1 MQGLT
6 DCIGGSSL
14 TRQFHGVLRNCQS
27 PERTLNKVL
36 ESVSLGRLGAPPPL
50 PAGDF
55 ISDGLLSCCP
65 PFVPVDTPLGTHQR
79 QIEQATGGE
88 KEENGRCEQTHTQ
101 AYSLSYSL
109 SVLLIFSPSSSHTSA
124 RLLINMS
131 RERTHYLASW
141 RIGMFRR

>member
-14 TRQFHGVLRNCQS
+14 ARQFHGVLRNCQS
-27 PERTLNKVL
+27 PERTLNKG
-36 ESVSLGRLGAPPPL
+36 LGIGIARQTGGAPV
-50 PAGDF
+50 GDF

-65 PFVPVDTPLGTHQR
+65 PFVPVDTPLGTRQR

-88 KEENGRCEQTHTQ
+88 KEESGRCEQTHRLTG
-101 AYSLSYSL
+101 SLSLLLTL
-109 SVLLIFSPSSSHTSA
+109 SVLLRFSPSSSHTSA

-131 RERTHYLASW
+131 RERTHDLASW